1 MEPILKEFSENLS
14 NKNVSIEIAQQIC
27 ESVKESLKDTKT
39 ASFTTVKQTLEE
51 ALLESIERILTPKK
65 NIDILKEALSCKMS
79 CAIIKLSLVKMWQ
92 SGRFL
97 TENKEDFETL
107 MYYDF

>member
-39 ASFTTVKQTLEE
+39 ASFTTVKQTL
-51 ALLESIERILTPKK
+51 
-65 NIDILKEALSCKMS
+65 
-79 CAIIKLSLVKMWQ
+79 
-92 SGRFL
+92 
-97 TENKEDFETL
+97 
-107 MYYDF
+107 